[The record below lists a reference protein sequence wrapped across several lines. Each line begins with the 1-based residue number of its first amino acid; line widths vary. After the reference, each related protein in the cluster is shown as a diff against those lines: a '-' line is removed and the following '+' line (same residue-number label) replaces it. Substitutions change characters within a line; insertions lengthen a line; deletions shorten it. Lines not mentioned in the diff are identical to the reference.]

1 MSDMSKRFPYIND
14 DCEDFWNSKLPSVM
28 EMEKLGTQDKIDV
41 GQDTG
46 KDFQRLILGK
56 FCISPRCPECQSNN
70 PKCTHSR

>member
-14 DCEDFWNSKLPSVM
+14 DCEEFLNSKLPSVM
-28 EMEKLGTQDKIDV
+28 EMEKMGKQDKIEL
-41 GQDTG
+41 TG